1 MNDIAV
7 RASVYDVTVTVEVRG
22 IQKSRGGMVRLTF
35 NKVSQIDALI
45 TELVLAR
52 NLVFVY
58 PSLAVV
64 EVHHE

>member
-7 RASVYDVTVTVEVRG
+7 RASVLDATVTVEVWG
-22 IQKSRGGMVRLTF
+22 IQNPRGGMVRLTF
-35 NKVSQIDALI
+35 NRASEVDALI
-45 TELVLAR
+45 VELVLAR